1 MIKAGVSR
9 SGVAQSGVRRQL
21 RGFGECVARRITPTE
36 PMSAATDA
44 ALALLGCSWPAALA
58 NLDISDWE
66 AIEAILDALVE
77 RRNG

>member
-1 MIKAGVSR
+1 
-9 SGVAQSGVRRQL
+9 
-21 RGFGECVARRITPTE
+21 
-36 PMSAATDA
+36 MSAATDA